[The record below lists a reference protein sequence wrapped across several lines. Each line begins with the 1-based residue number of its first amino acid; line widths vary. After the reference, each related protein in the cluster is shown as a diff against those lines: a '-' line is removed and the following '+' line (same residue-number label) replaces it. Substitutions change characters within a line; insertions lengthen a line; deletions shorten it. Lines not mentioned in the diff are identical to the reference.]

1 MEDLNKNP
9 IPEEEEVQKTEE
21 EQIPKFRGLY
31 RYVKISVK
39 QLDMIIA
46 ACILVIVAVVIIEL
60 MDPGF
65 TVSFNSM
72 GGTDVAPQERL
83 YGELLEEPEDPTGEG
98 YTFIGWH
105 RDSACYVLWDMETDT
120 VETDT
125 TLYAGWEKIE

>member
-1 MEDLNKNP
+1 MEDLDNKQ
-9 IPEEEEVQKTEE
+9 IPEEEEVQKQE

-31 RYVKISVK
+31 RYVNISVR
-39 QLDMIIA
+39 QLDMIIGL
-46 ACILVIVAVVIIEL
+46 CILVIIIVVAIEL

-72 GGTDVAPQERL
+72 GGTDVAPQECM
-83 YGELLEEPEDPTGEG
+83 YGDLIEEPVPPTREG

-125 TLYAGWEKIE
+125 TLYAGWEKTE